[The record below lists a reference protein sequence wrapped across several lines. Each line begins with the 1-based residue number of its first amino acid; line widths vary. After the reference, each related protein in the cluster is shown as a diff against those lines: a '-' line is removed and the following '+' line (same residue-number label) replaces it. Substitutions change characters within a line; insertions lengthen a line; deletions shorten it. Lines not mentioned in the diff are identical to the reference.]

1 MTVTIHAP
9 NGKVRSSRNLRGILD
24 YVRVSPAASVRL
36 YLLGGIATYD
46 LVFDDGARST
56 GQFADWAVMRHWFA
70 SRRSWS
76 AELEDILPPGPATHG
91 RPSHRP
97 RRVQAAEVARLRSEG
112 HNDAEIARWL
122 GCHRSNVA
130 RAG

>member
-1 MTVTIHAP
+1 MTTTIHRP
-9 NGKVRSSRNLRGILD
+9 DGKVRTSRNLRGILD
-24 YVRVSPAASVRL
+24 YARVSPVATVRL
-36 YLLGGIATYD
+36 YLLGGAATYD

-56 GQFADWAVMRHWFA
+56 GQFADWGVMRHWFA

-76 AELEDILPPGPATHG
+76 AELEDTLPPGPATHG

-97 RRVQAAEVARLRSEG
+97 RRVQATEVASLRSAG
-112 HNDAEIARWL
+112 LSDAEIARRL